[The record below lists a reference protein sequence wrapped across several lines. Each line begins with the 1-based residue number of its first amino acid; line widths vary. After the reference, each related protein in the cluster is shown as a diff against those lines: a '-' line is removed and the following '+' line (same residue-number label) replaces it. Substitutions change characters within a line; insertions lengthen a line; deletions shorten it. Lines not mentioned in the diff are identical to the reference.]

1 MDYNCEV
8 HTLRCPKCRQG
19 MEPIEHDGI
28 TIDRCSGCQG
38 LWFDGDEAQ
47 QLKASQD
54 SEKLDSGDPKTGRY
68 YDNRGEIRCPH
79 CGNPMEKSADWKQT
93 HIWYETC
100 REHGIFMDAG
110 EFTDFKYDT
119 LLDTLRN
126 LLKGERP
133 S

>member
-1 MDYNCEV
+1 MDYNSEV

-47 QLKASQD
+47 QLKGSPG
-54 SEKLDSGDPKTGRY
+54 SEKLDSGDPKTGHY

-79 CGNPMEKSADWKQT
+79 CGNTMEKSADWKQT

-119 LLDTLRN
+119 LLDTLRD
-126 LLKGERP
+126 LLKGNRR